1 MFLILGIPLSWHK
14 AALSMEMDGIGWRIS
29 LFVVVHHTVP
39 ETKLTDPGAG
49 RLAVTGKPIV
59 VA

>member
-14 AALSMEMDGIGWRIS
+14 AALSMEMDGVAGASPFSSWSI
-29 LFVVVHHTVP
+29 TVP